1 MSSGATPLTSPT
13 TLAGHLWP
21 SRDDSRLGAIRAVA
35 LMALGT
41 ALLAVS
47 AKIQVPFPYVPMTM
61 QTLVVLLIGVAY
73 GWRLG
78 GATILLYL
86 VEGALGLP
94 VFAGPVAGPAYM
106 AGPTGGFLLGFLAA
120 AVVTGFMAEHGWNR
134 SALRILAMMTAGHVV
149 LFAFGI
155 GWLSYLMPFG
165 DAWAKG
171 AAPFVAATV
180 LKTALAAAIM
190 QAAWVRMRSSDT
202 PR

>member
-1 MSSGATPLTSPT
+1 MSSGATPLVSPT
-13 TLAGHLWP
+13 TLAGRLWP
-21 SRDDSRLGAIRAVA
+21 TRDDARLGGVRASA
-35 LMALGT
+35 LMVLGT
-41 ALLAVS
+41 ALLAIS

-61 QTLVVLLIGVAY
+61 QTLVVLLIGAAY

-78 GATILLYL
+78 AATVLLYL

-120 AVVTGFMAEHGWNR
+120 AVVTGFMAERGWNR
-134 SALRILAMMTAGHVV
+134 SGLRILAMMTAGHVV
-149 LFAFGI
+149 LFAFGLA
-155 GWLSYLMPFG
+155 WLCSLMPLG
-165 DAWAKG
+165 AAWAAG
-171 AAPFVAATV
+171 VAPFVAATV

-190 QAAWVRMRSSDT
+190 QAAWAAMRSGDT

>member
-1 MSSGATPLTSPT
+1 MSSGATPLVSPT
-13 TLAGHLWP
+13 TLAGRLWP
-21 SRDDSRLGAIRAVA
+21 TRDDARLGVVRASA
-35 LMALGT
+35 LMVLGT
-41 ALLAVS
+41 ALLAIS

-61 QTLVVLLIGVAY
+61 QTLVVLLIGAAY

-78 GATILLYL
+78 AATVLLYL

-120 AVVTGFMAEHGWNR
+120 AVVTGFMAERGWNR
-134 SALRILAMMTAGHVV
+134 SGLRILAMMTAGHVV
-149 LFAFGI
+149 LFAFGLA
-155 GWLSYLMPFG
+155 WLCSLMPLG
-165 DAWAKG
+165 AAWAAG
-171 AAPFVAATV
+171 VAPFVAATV

-190 QAAWVRMRSSDT
+190 QAAWAAMRSGDT